1 MIELPDLTR
10 NRCSVCVCVG
20 VCVCVCVCVVA
31 RNCCY
36 ESDDDDDVDDDNLI
50 SLLVRFVRILFVYIW
65 CVVMFSWLVPIIWV
79 IEFLEA
85 ILV

>member
-1 MIELPDLTR
+1 M
-10 NRCSVCVCVG
+10 CVR
-20 VCVCVCVCVVA
+20 VCVCVCVVA

-36 ESDDDDDVDDDNLI
+36 ESDDDVDDDNLI